1 MAGGFRLA
9 TPDAPGGGPPG
20 GPPGK
25 PPARAGGPPG
35 APGGESTSLVL
46 DPRGLRRIVA
56 PARFADFL
64 PDAQAVAARTHSPFY
79 TWLMVAVAAF
89 FFAGLAWAS
98 LAEVDKV
105 ATAEG
110 RVRPDG
116 QVKVINH
123 PEGGRVVQLF
133 VQDGVRV
140 VAGQSLLEFDA
151 EVIDEEAAKLESDWL
166 NYSANVARLEAESQE
181 RPSIGFSALV
191 IDRAPQIVASQNDLF
206 KARRD
211 RLRAEREA
219 ADQVMRQREEEMAA
233 LDTKVTAL
241 EGQALLLDEQN
252 SGLRELAAKGYFS
265 RIRLLAQER
274 ELIGLRGERDRAQD
288 DLAVAIAKVGEAR
301 ELRRQVDQKFGE
313 DVYGK
318 LVQARQDMARAA
330 ADLAKARSRQKYLSL
345 RAPVDGVVQNL
356 TVHSI
361 GQSIGPNEPIMNI
374 VPTGDTLIIEARV
387 TNADI
392 GYVEIGQAA
401 EVKVNTYDFTRYGT
415 LHGVVERISAD
426 ATEDQQSKA
435 FNYTVAIRTNRA
447 HLGATPKDQPVV
459 PGMQVTA
466 DLKIGRRTILSFL
479 TDRVLH
485 TTSEAFRER

>member
-9 TPDAPGGGPPG
+9 TPDAPGGAPPG
-20 GPPGK
+20 GSGK
-25 PPARAGGPPG
+25 PPVRPGGLPA
-35 APGGESTSLVL
+35 APGGDSSSLML
-46 DPRGLRRIVA
+46 DPRGLRRVVA

-79 TWLMVAVAAF
+79 TWLMVSVAAF
-89 FFAGLAWAS
+89 FFVGLAWAAI
-98 LAEVDKV
+98 AEVDKV

-133 VQDGVRV
+133 IQDGDRV
-140 VAGQSLLEFDA
+140 AAGQALLEFDP
-151 EVIDEEAAKLESDWL
+151 ELIDEEAAKLESDWL
-166 NYSANVARLEAESQE
+166 NFSANVARLEAESVDRKTIE
-181 RPSIGFSALV
+181 FSAVLR
-191 IDRAPQIVASQNDLF
+191 DRAPQIVAAQNDLF
-206 KARRD
+206 TARRE

-233 LDTKVTAL
+233 LDTKVKAL
-241 EGQALLLDEQN
+241 EGQVALLDEQN
-252 SGLRELAAKGYFS
+252 TGLRELAAKGYFS

-274 ELIGLRGERDRAQD
+274 ELIGLRGEYERAQD

-313 DVYGK
+313 DVYGR

-330 ADLAKARSRQKYLSL
+330 ADLAKARSRQKYLAL

-374 VPTGDTLIIEARV
+374 VPTGDTLIIEARIS
-387 TNADI
+387 NADI
-392 GYVEIGQAA
+392 GYVEVGQVA

-415 LHGVVERISAD
+415 LDGVVERISAD

-435 FNYTVAIRTNRA
+435 FNYTVTIRTDRA

-459 PGMQVTA
+459 PGMQVQA

-479 TDRVLH
+479 TDRVLQ